1 MIIISC
7 SDIPQDSVKGRNI
20 VLKDSIGLKS
30 DSTSIADTLLL
41 KDSLIHILNPAPKS
55 VSLVFVDTTAV
66 CKRNSVADITFYDSD
81 NEILKIESGSSNRFP
96 FIFIEKNK
104 QMQTEARASLIKH
117 LKPGQNIPVHPLH
130 DDWII
135 LIILIAAFFYS
146 VIRTIS
152 KSMLPGVARFFLLRG
167 INDPSSRDVGG
178 LFHWQSTVLN
188 LISFLIIGLFAY
200 CAASYYDFIP
210 SGIRGIIFWL
220 ISVSIIISAVTLR
233 HIVCLT
239 TGNASGEKEVFREY
253 LLGVYQ
259 SYRFSALFLFVIII
273 LMSYTVLLPERVY
286 FISGI
291 IVLGIMYLIRIIRL
305 MIIFINRNISIFY
318 LILYLCALEILPV
331 VISVKY
337 FTGLV

>member
-1 MIIISC
+1 MITISC
-7 SDIPQDSVKGRNI
+7 SDTQQDSVKGRNI

-55 VSLVFVDTTAV
+55 VSLVSIDTTAV
-66 CKRNSVADITFYDSD
+66 CKRNSVADITFHDP
-81 NEILKIESGSSNRFP
+81 NNVVIKIKSGSSNRFA
-96 FIFIEKNK
+96 FIFTEKNK
-104 QMQTEARASLIKH
+104 QMQTEAKASLIKH
-117 LKPGQNIPVHPLH
+117 LKPGQNIPVQPLH

-135 LIILIAAFFYS
+135 GIILIAAFFYS
-146 VIRTIS
+146 IIRTIS
-152 KSMLPGVARFFLLRG
+152 KSMLPGVARFFLFRG

-178 LFHWQSTVLN
+178 LFHWQSTILN
-188 LISFLIIGLFAY
+188 LVSFLIIGLFVY
-200 CAASYYDFIP
+200 YAASYYDFIP
-210 SGIRGIIFWL
+210 SGIRGITFWL
-220 ISVSIIISAVTLR
+220 ISVSIIITAVTLR

-239 TGNASGEKEVFREY
+239 TGNASGEKEIFREY

-273 LMSYTVLLPERVY
+273 LMSYTVLLPARVY
-286 FISGI
+286 FLSGI
-291 IVLGIMYLIRIIRL
+291 IILGIMYLIRIIRL

-331 VISVKY
+331 LISVKY
-337 FTGLV
+337 FTGLY